1 MDIGPSGTTDVI
13 TILATDV
20 PDGAYF
26 LSYDPGT
33 SAYTPVG
40 AKAEV
45 PGVWV
50 LPSNVFMDSGAAQ
63 TVYLQLPGAYT
74 TDTAVKFTA
83 YAVDELGLTSA
94 QSVDPDTAAASR
106 LSITLDTNATV
117 TDPVMV
123 DVSGDGLQFTSLVAD
138 GERAD
143 QFFDLTGD
151 GTDERLRAWLAPD
164 TDDAFLVTWDGAGD
178 PVLLTEYLDA
188 DRDPTTNAVEDLV
201 AMAGTDGYV
210 NNSDFSHPL
219 YLWFDQDTDGVAD
232 TGEMQALN
240 FTGQGIDVSQFD
252 DVIVTDTATGSII
265 AASSVPGVIEA
276 TYGTNNLSLA
286 DAVVRDVFL
295 PVDAPSVGASVV
307 DMDAGSLLSGDTY
320 YEDNP
325 DGFELAAS
333 LENPETGL
341 SWKELFGLGA
351 DESYPDGTTFL
362 LTVRAKTSGTTFNLS
377 DGARLEGEPTDTW
390 LVASWDGGLPS
401 ETGFSLKMF
410 VEDDLSGEV
419 PLEFRATKVFTSGGV
434 VQQDTV
440 VRDVTLDIAARAELP
455 NVAVPENIIDGGL
468 ESATGSLS
476 VNLAGIAASS
486 PDPGEEVEVVIRTT
500 KAVADLVDFQLDGAI
515 VQAVAD
521 PNAEVPADDVP
532 DTRDYLYTLTGPI
545 ADGDLVARV
554 DQYAAG
560 TFSFTMDV
568 TTTDGAD
575 TSTLSGLPF
584 QFNVAPVA
592 QQADI
597 SVSAT
602 SSSEADGSL
611 AFAVDVASVD
621 TDGSEFVSQ
630 ISLSFALTGTIHTG
644 TENDVALVIGGESYA
659 VTSVSA
665 GTYSVT
671 VPGDLAGSGTLS
683 GQLSLPSYFD
693 GSVAVS
699 ASAVTVESSL
709 LTETATSE
717 TITDTATVTPVSDG
731 LAVDG
736 LTLSGTTLLGSQ
748 SVTLDQLIQ
757 VQTLDPDETVNI
769 QISGVPN
776 DAVPKYLSSAIAD
789 ESYDSSTGVWTLS
802 GLTTATTDGVTTVQ
816 GLSDYSLQIA
826 DLQTDFALN
835 VDVTTADGSADSST
849 PVSGI
854 IYIDA
859 RPLFSPEFV
868 DTTGETLGAATL
880 NVNEDGS
887 GILSGVNVLVG
898 NQLNPTG
905 TEVRLS
911 LDTNQVPVTLTASVL
926 GSGTNLVPT
935 TGSCRYRRV
944 YPDRGRDRQRH

>member
-1 MDIGPSGTTDVI
+1 MVGDTIQLTVAQAQNAHLVVSADAHLDPSTINLAAFTREPSTGDESAKVSDSVGVEITAVADAPYLSFDADLQTRGLVNAQNSGGGSYLSDLGLSDKAQVSIPATVSLEDLDGSESLWVWVTPYAYETDGTTISSTPTSASEFSFGTGSLAGTRYEATDGDAFVVKGSDLDEVSVSRDASYLQINGFDGVFRLEAVSLEGAPATAADAISARSSGVNGTDYAVQSADLKVQFLQPATIPTLDVTAGSGDAATGKLDFTMDIGPSGTTDVI

-106 LSITLDTNATV
+106 LSITLDTNPTV

-164 TDDAFLVTWDGAGD
+164 TDDAFLVTWDGVGD
-178 PVLLTEYLDA
+178 PVLLTEYLDT

-232 TGEMQALN
+232 SGEMQALN
-240 FTGQGIDVSQFD
+240 FNGQGIDVSQFD

-440 VRDVTLDIAARAELP
+440 VRDVTLISRP
-455 NVAVPENIIDGGL
+455 V
-468 ESATGSLS
+468 LS
-476 VNLAGIAASS
+476 Y
-486 PDPGEEVEVVIRTT
+486 RTW
-500 KAVADLVDFQLDGAI
+500 QC
-515 VQAVAD
+515 Q
-521 PNAEVPADDVP
+521 
-532 DTRDYLYTLTGPI
+532 R
-545 ADGDLVARV
+545 
-554 DQYAAG
+554 
-560 TFSFTMDV
+560 
-568 TTTDGAD
+568 
-575 TSTLSGLPF
+575 
-584 QFNVAPVA
+584 
-592 QQADI
+592 
-597 SVSAT
+597 
-602 SSSEADGSL
+602 
-611 AFAVDVASVD
+611 
-621 TDGSEFVSQ
+621 
-630 ISLSFALTGTIHTG
+630 
-644 TENDVALVIGGESYA
+644 
-659 VTSVSA
+659 
-665 GTYSVT
+665 
-671 VPGDLAGSGTLS
+671 
-683 GQLSLPSYFD
+683 
-693 GSVAVS
+693 
-699 ASAVTVESSL
+699 
-709 LTETATSE
+709 
-717 TITDTATVTPVSDG
+717 
-731 LAVDG
+731 
-736 LTLSGTTLLGSQ
+736 
-748 SVTLDQLIQ
+748 
-757 VQTLDPDETVNI
+757 
-769 QISGVPN
+769 
-776 DAVPKYLSSAIAD
+776 
-789 ESYDSSTGVWTLS
+789 
-802 GLTTATTDGVTTVQ
+802 
-816 GLSDYSLQIA
+816 
-826 DLQTDFALN
+826 
-835 VDVTTADGSADSST
+835 
-849 PVSGI
+849 
-854 IYIDA
+854 
-859 RPLFSPEFV
+859 
-868 DTTGETLGAATL
+868 
-880 NVNEDGS
+880 
-887 GILSGVNVLVG
+887 ILS
-898 NQLNPTG
+898 
-905 TEVRLS
+905 
-911 LDTNQVPVTLTASVL
+911 TAA
-926 GSGTNLVPT
+926 
-935 TGSCRYRRV
+935 
-944 YPDRGRDRQRH
+944 

>member
-1 MDIGPSGTTDVI
+1 M
-13 TILATDV
+13 
-20 PDGAYF
+20 
-26 LSYDPGT
+26 
-33 SAYTPVG
+33 
-40 AKAEV
+40 
-45 PGVWV
+45 
-50 LPSNVFMDSGAAQ
+50 
-63 TVYLQLPGAYT
+63 
-74 TDTAVKFTA
+74 
-83 YAVDELGLTSA
+83 
-94 QSVDPDTAAASR
+94 
-106 LSITLDTNATV
+106 
-117 TDPVMV
+117 
-123 DVSGDGLQFTSLVAD
+123 
-138 GERAD
+138 
-143 QFFDLTGD
+143 
-151 GTDERLRAWLAPD
+151 
-164 TDDAFLVTWDGAGD
+164 
-178 PVLLTEYLDA
+178 
-188 DRDPTTNAVEDLV
+188 
-201 AMAGTDGYV
+201 
-210 NNSDFSHPL
+210 
-219 YLWFDQDTDGVAD
+219 
-232 TGEMQALN
+232 
-240 FTGQGIDVSQFD
+240 
-252 DVIVTDTATGSII
+252 
-265 AASSVPGVIEA
+265 
-276 TYGTNNLSLA
+276 
-286 DAVVRDVFL
+286 
-295 PVDAPSVGASVV
+295 
-307 DMDAGSLLSGDTY
+307 
-320 YEDNP
+320 
-325 DGFELAAS
+325 
-333 LENPETGL
+333 
-341 SWKELFGLGA
+341 
-351 DESYPDGTTFL
+351 
-362 LTVRAKTSGTTFNLS
+362 
-377 DGARLEGEPTDTW
+377 
-390 LVASWDGGLPS
+390 
-401 ETGFSLKMF
+401 
-410 VEDDLSGEV
+410 
-419 PLEFRATKVFTSGGV
+419 
-434 VQQDTV
+434 
-440 VRDVTLDIAARAELP
+440 
-455 NVAVPENIIDGGL
+455 
-468 ESATGSLS
+468 
-476 VNLAGIAASS
+476 
-486 PDPGEEVEVVIRTT
+486 VIRTT

-545 ADGDLVARV
+545 TDGDLVARV

-597 SVSAT
+597 SVSA
-602 SSSEADGSL
+602 SSASEADGSL

-757 VQTLDPDETVNI
+757 VQTLDPDETVTI

-776 DAVPKYLSSAIAD
+776 GDATPKYLGSAITD
-789 ESYDSSTGVWTLS
+789 ESYNAGTGVWTLS
-802 GLTTATTDGVTTVQ
+802 GLTTTTTEGVTTVQ

-868 DTTGETLGAATL
+868 DTTGETLGVATL

-935 TGSCRYRRV
+935 TWRCRYRRV
-944 YPDRGRDRQRH
+944 YPDRGGDRQRR